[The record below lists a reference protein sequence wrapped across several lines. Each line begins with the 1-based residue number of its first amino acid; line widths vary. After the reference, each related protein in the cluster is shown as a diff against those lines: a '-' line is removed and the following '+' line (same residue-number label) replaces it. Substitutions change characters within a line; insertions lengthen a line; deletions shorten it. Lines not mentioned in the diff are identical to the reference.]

1 MKVME
6 AKRLTVLALAAALG
20 LGISAFAP
28 DAQAQQGT
36 REGQDQLQQ
45 PRENVPAPIPESD
58 GERPER
64 LPDTPNGGVPGDE
77 GRGDDGSGG
86 EALGPGAEEQDGD
99 GGQGQ
104 ADAGADS
111 APEPQSP
118 LGLVMKDGI
127 PKHGGKRAALRDDLY
142 ALLASAGNE
151 KEGRQIA
158 RQLQRVWAETGS
170 DTTRVLLVRATRA
183 VKAKKHELA
192 LELLNSIVELSP
204 DNAEAWNRRAF
215 VHYHMNNYRAAAGD
229 LRRALALDPNHFKA
243 LDGLGT
249 IFQQMNDDAK
259 ALSVY
264 EKLKDVHPFWP
275 GLDKAIETLRQK
287 VEGRGI

>member
-1 MKVME
+1 VRGMDVR
-6 AKRLTVLALAAALG
+6 RLTVFALLAAIG
-20 LGISAFAP
+20 LGVGGLAT
-28 DAQAQQGT
+28 DAQAQST
-36 REGQDQLQQ
+36 REGLDQLQ
-45 PRENVPAPIPESD
+45 PREQVPAPNPESD
-58 GERPER
+58 AERPEL
-64 LPDTPNGGVPGDE
+64 LPDPPNDGLPGDE
-77 GRGDDGSGG
+77 GRGQDGSGG
-86 EALGPGAEEQDGD
+86 EALGPDVE

-104 ADAGADS
+104 AEAGSNS

-142 ALLASAGNE
+142 ALLASAANE

-275 GLDKAIETLRQK
+275 GLDKAIETLRQE